1 MIFCWWWGG
10 GGGGGGG
17 EFCVKA
23 GISCSFYLYYG
34 GGQT

>member
-1 MIFCWWWGG
+1 MIFFGG
-10 GGGGGGG
+10 GGGEG